1 MQHNAY
7 VFLCENMVWFVNIHD
22 QMLYNFIS
30 IFVVQCCHIVPLASN
45 EVIKKKGTAES
56 IRRVFCYFRELEVY
70 MEEIKSICGGSSGI
84 TDSCMC

>member
-30 IFVVQCCHIVPLASN
+30 IFVVQCCHIVLLASN
-45 EVIKKKGTAES
+45 EVIKKKVPQKVSEES
-56 IRRVFCYFRELEVY
+56 FVLSEN
-70 MEEIKSICGGSSGI
+70 
-84 TDSCMC
+84 